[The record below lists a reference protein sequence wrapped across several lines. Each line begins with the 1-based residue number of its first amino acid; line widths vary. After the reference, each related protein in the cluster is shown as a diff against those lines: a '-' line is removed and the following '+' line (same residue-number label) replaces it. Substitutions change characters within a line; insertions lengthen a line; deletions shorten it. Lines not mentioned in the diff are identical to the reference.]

1 MSGQSL
7 GAAERAPQAIQETV
21 EDTPVL
27 RFRKDVA
34 IPMRDGVSLR
44 ANIYMPLEDGQYPVI
59 LAHGV
64 YGKDVHFRDAF
75 KPQWEILKKLYPG
88 IDRDGSSG
96 RFLRWETADPERWV
110 PHGYV
115 LISVDGRGSGKS
127 PGYLD
132 PFSPRE
138 TMDHYELIEWAGVQ
152 PWSNGKVGLLGV
164 SYFAIKQWQVAALRP
179 PHLAAM
185 VPWEGASDIYR
196 EWARHGGI
204 LSSGFPGAWMPRQVL
219 VNQHGNA
226 NSTLRDPDT
235 GERTTGPA
243 LSPEILA
250 GSVAPHLDDLRV
262 HELDDAW
269 YRDRSPRIENIEVP
283 VLSAGNWG
291 GPGLHLRG
299 NVEGFLRAGS
309 KQKWLSMHVGT
320 HYESFYLP
328 QYVAIQMKFFDRFLK
343 SEMNGLDDEP
353 RVKVQVRRP
362 GGSVLREETAWPL
375 ETTEWRKLY
384 LDAAASALTWS
395 GAEADGRVD
404 FDAGGAGVEFT
415 TAPFTEETEFTGPVA
430 LKLFVSSTQS
440 DMDVFATLR
449 LFDPDGKEVRFTG
462 AHEEVPV
469 ARGWLR
475 ASHRKLDPAKST
487 AYRPYHAH
495 DRIEKLQ
502 PGEIYELDVEI
513 WPTSVV
519 CPPGYRLSLVVAGR
533 DFEYETPGRMLHDD
547 AVDRAAGDFDGR
559 TTIHTGHAGNERS
572 SFLLMPRIP

>member
-1 MSGQSL
+1 MSMKS
-7 GAAERAPQAIQETV
+7 EREADDMGTIEETL
-21 EDTPVL
+21 EETPVL
-27 RFRKDVA
+27 RFRKDVP
-34 IPMRDGVSLR
+34 IPMSDGLSLR
-44 ANIYMPLEDGQYPVI
+44 ANMYMPLDDGRYPVI

-75 KPQWEILKKLYPG
+75 KPQWEVLKKIYPE
-88 IDRDGSSG
+88 IDQDGSSG

-138 TMDHYELIEWAGVQ
+138 TMDHYEIIEWAGAQ

-185 VPWEGASDIYR
+185 IPWEGASDIYR

-226 NSTLRDPDT
+226 DSKLRDPDT

-243 LSPEILA
+243 LSKDILS
-250 GSVAPHLDDLRV
+250 GSVAPHLDDLRQ
-262 HELDDAW
+262 HRLNDAW
-269 YRDRSPRIENIEVP
+269 YQDRSPRLENIDVP

-299 NVEGFLRAGS
+299 NIEGFLRAGS
-309 KQKWLSMHVGT
+309 KHKWLSMHIGT

-328 QYVAIQMKFFDRFLK
+328 EYVSMQMAFFDRFLK
-343 SEMNGLDDEP
+343 GDEGLFDDEP
-353 RVKVQVRRP
+353 RVKIQVRRP
-362 GGSVLREETAWPL
+362 EGSVLRHETAWPL
-375 ETTEWRKLY
+375 ASTQWQKLFLNADDSTLNWTDTE
-384 LDAAASALTWS
+384 D
-395 GAEADGRVD
+395 DGCVD
-404 FDAGGAGVEFT
+404 FDGNGQGIEFT
-415 TAPFTEETEFTGPVA
+415 TPAFEDEAEFTGPVA
-430 LKLFVSSTQS
+430 LKLFVSSTNT
-440 DMDVFATLR
+440 DLDIFATLR
-449 LFDPDGKEVRFTG
+449 LFDPNGKEVRFVG
-462 AHEEVPV
+462 AHEDVPV

-475 ASHRKLDPAKST
+475 ASHRKLDPTKSMP
-487 AYRPYHAH
+487 YRPYHAH
-495 DRIEKLQ
+495 DSIDKLH
-502 PGEIYELDVEI
+502 PGEVYELDVEI
-513 WPTSVV
+513 WPTSIV

-533 DFEYETPGRMLHDD
+533 DFEYETPGRMLHND
-547 AVDRAAGDFDGR
+547 AIDRPDGEFVGR
-559 TTIHTGHAGNERS
+559 TTIHTGNKLP